1 MPDSD
6 ETKALRVLTRTREE
20 MVGKRVALANQL
32 RSELEAFWAGAA
44 LMFSEIDSEISL
56 AFLERYPSPT
66 DARTLGEKRLSGFL
80 SGHHYSGGKGAQ
92 ELLKR
97 LREAPRGRAGEAET
111 QARREAVLGLVETL
125 KVLAQRIK
133 CLQKRIA
140 KAVRAHPDGE
150 IFLSLFR
157 DPKSTL
163 TAACLLAEIGDKR
176 ERYPTGEALAADAGM
191 SPVAIESG
199 RKKVASFRRACDKRL
214 RRAVATLAESTRHH
228 NVWARDVYLR
238 ARARGCDHA
247 HAIRVLG
254 RAWVRVIYRMWQDG
268 VPYDEAKHGNL
279 RRLQTEQGL
288 TQGV

>member
-1 MPDSD
+1 MPPEEDRKS
-6 ETKALRVLTRTREE
+6 RE
-20 MVGKRVALANQL
+20 
-32 RSELEAFWAGAA
+32 
-44 LMFSEIDSEISL
+44 
-56 AFLERYPSPT
+56 SPPGWG
-66 DARTLGEKRLSGFL
+66 DL
-80 SGHHYSGGKGAQ
+80 
-92 ELLKR
+92 
-97 LREAPRGRAGEAET
+97 P
-111 QARREAVLGLVETL
+111 
-125 KVLAQRIK
+125 
-133 CLQKRIA
+133 
-140 KAVRAHPDGE
+140 
-150 IFLSLFR
+150 SLFR

-254 RAWVRVIYRMWQDG
+254 WAWVRVIYRMW
-268 VPYDEAKHGNL
+268 
-279 RRLQTEQGL
+279 
-288 TQGV
+288 